1 VHERADARVLIPML
15 EGQRSI
21 NVAVSAAMIVGE
33 AMRQTVWA

>member
-1 VHERADARVLIPML
+1 
-15 EGQRSI
+15 I